1 MTEKRH
7 SVEKKGLFDPSISH
21 LATSL
26 MKNGMAGGRW
36 IHAISQMLAMGFFA
50 LVKGD
55 TCLGTWRPDP
65 FPVAVTGKKKLP
77 GATK

>member
-1 MTEKRH
+1 
-7 SVEKKGLFDPSISH
+7 
-21 LATSL
+21 